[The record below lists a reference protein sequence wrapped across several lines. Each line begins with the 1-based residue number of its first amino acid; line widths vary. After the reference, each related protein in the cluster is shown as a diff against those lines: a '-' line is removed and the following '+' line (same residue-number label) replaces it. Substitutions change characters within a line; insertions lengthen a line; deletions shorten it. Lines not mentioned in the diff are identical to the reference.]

1 MQNRNKLDLGE
12 DPNHVGIES
21 RHRRGRAPE
30 SYNELEMSQATAM
43 QHYQGYLD
51 TSLHLEFSEYLHT
64 IVTLANHLG

>member
-51 TSLHLEFSEYLHT
+51 TSLHLEAHNCYLGK
-64 IVTLANHLG
+64 TLGIINN